1 MGGKRSKKKKTKT
14 AAQKAATAR
23 HAKFKQTRV
32 QTFGGK
38 RTSFSNAE
46 KKRIKDAGYSVS
58 GYSKAAPNKASG
70 YSGTTGVSIGSK
82 IKNPNPKTTGVGP
95 VASGSEYANMLK
107 ANPPRFNEAGRNEV
121 NQNIATN
128 YNDLGSGLQ
137 NILQN
142 QYRSFE
148 KQGLGEKELQRLQKM
163 YPGFTPRASIN
174 DGSMLAS
181 EKRIINP
188 YNIFQTR
195 EALNEADAAR
205 EGKRDTIENPGFF
218 DRILNRNSETQKA
231 IDQASLTTPTF
242 GLTASTSP
250 MAIRTYGTGPLS
262 GITEDASSASGLSRD
277 GKPLTKTEA
286 MSTFGIGGLN
296 LNNIGGTDRAVTSE
310 TSEQRADR
318 YKSTL
323 NPDSFKGLSDGETF
337 GSGPVASGEDYAR
350 GLNVSPYGSVENTMR
365 SVVGKIPFVN
375 RIPGVNTRLLTDK
388 EIADKRVS
396 AQNQLAYRNEMAKFR
411 GGASGGNR
419 LPVTPTVI
427 EEILPEALP
436 VPSPSTT
443 PTTQTGVD
451 PNRLLQIQQQAY
463 AQAYNPML
471 IGGFNPQFRF
481 GATTPTI
488 DYSTYFN
495 Y

>member
-181 EKRIINP
+181 EK
-188 YNIFQTR
+188 
-195 EALNEADAAR
+195 L
-205 EGKRDTIENPGFF
+205 
-218 DRILNRNSETQKA
+218 
-231 IDQASLTTPTF
+231 SL
-242 GLTASTSP
+242 
-250 MAIRTYGTGPLS
+250 IH
-262 GITEDASSASGLSRD
+262 I
-277 GKPLTKTEA
+277 
-286 MSTFGIGGLN
+286 
-296 LNNIGGTDRAVTSE
+296 
-310 TSEQRADR
+310 
-318 YKSTL
+318 
-323 NPDSFKGLSDGETF
+323 
-337 GSGPVASGEDYAR
+337 
-350 GLNVSPYGSVENTMR
+350 
-365 SVVGKIPFVN
+365 
-375 RIPGVNTRLLTDK
+375 
-388 EIADKRVS
+388 
-396 AQNQLAYRNEMAKFR
+396 
-411 GGASGGNR
+411 
-419 LPVTPTVI
+419 
-427 EEILPEALP
+427 
-436 VPSPSTT
+436 
-443 PTTQTGVD
+443 
-451 PNRLLQIQQQAY
+451 
-463 AQAYNPML
+463 
-471 IGGFNPQFRF
+471 
-481 GATTPTI
+481 
-488 DYSTYFN
+488 
-495 Y
+495 